1 MSQPTLLILYKAL
14 NIYVFNRHAW
24 IFKCND
30 TKCLHRALI
39 SMQKLSTDIIYNYG
53 KVETLV
59 MYQSWDKTDIY
70 KKKPRLTDT
79 D

>member
-1 MSQPTLLILYKAL
+1 
-14 NIYVFNRHAW
+14 
-24 IFKCND
+24 
-30 TKCLHRALI
+30 
-39 SMQKLSTDIIYNYG
+39 MQKLSTDIIYNYG

-70 KKKPRLTDT
+70 KKKTRLTDT